1 MLRNSREALVEE
13 MLQAAVVGS
22 DGERPRPEVR
32 PLVTDGL
39 DEADELPLVS
49 GQLGLLWRHG
59 AAEEGNGPWA
69 LVEDRSEPGSGGVAV
84 DNELTAEVR
93 ELQHWCGCQGPLGR

>member
-1 MLRNSREALVEE
+1 MLQNSREALVEE

-32 PLVTDGL
+32 PLVTDDL

-49 GQLGLLWRHG
+49 GQLGVLWRHG
-59 AAEEGNGPWA
+59 AAEEGDGPLA
-69 LVEDRSEPGSGGVAV
+69 PVEDHTEPGTGGVAI
-84 DNELTAEVR
+84 DDELAAKV
-93 ELQHWCGCQGPLGR
+93 W